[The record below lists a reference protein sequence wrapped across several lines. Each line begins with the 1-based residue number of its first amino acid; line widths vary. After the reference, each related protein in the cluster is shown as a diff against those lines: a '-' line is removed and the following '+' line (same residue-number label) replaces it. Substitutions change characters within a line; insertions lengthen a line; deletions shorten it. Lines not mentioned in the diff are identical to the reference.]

1 METIIADLHLS
12 QILSS
17 LVYSLIGIF
26 IFVIALVV
34 IDKLT
39 PYSIHKEIEEDQNI
53 ALGIIIGATLIG
65 LAIIISA
72 AIQ

>member
-1 METIIADLHLS
+1 METLIADLHVG
-12 QILSS
+12 QMLSS
-17 LVYSLIGIF
+17 LVYSLIGIL

-34 IDKLT
+34 IDKVT

-53 ALGIIIGATLIG
+53 ALGIIVGAILIG

>member
-1 METIIADLHLS
+1 METLIADLHLD

-17 LVYSLIGIF
+17 LVYSFIGIF
-26 IFVIALVV
+26 MFFIALVV

>member
-1 METIIADLHLS
+1 METLIADLHLD

-26 IFVIALVV
+26 IFIIALVA

>member
-1 METIIADLHLS
+1 METLIADLHLG

-17 LVYSLIGIF
+17 LVYSLIGIL